1 MTTNAKVSL
10 KEGHNK
16 ENHETSNKLLLAKL
30 ETHLN
35 EDDDDDY
42 DDAIKTVMT
51 TSVKVVIR
59 S

>member
-1 MTTNAKVSL
+1 M

-16 ENHETSNKLLLAKL
+16 ENHETSNKRSLAKL

-35 EDDDDDY
+35 EDDDDD
-42 DDAIKTVMT
+42 DDTIKTVMT

>member
-1 MTTNAKVSL
+1 M

-16 ENHETSNKLLLAKL
+16 ENHETSNKRSLAKL

-35 EDDDDDY
+35 EDDDDD
-42 DDAIKTVMT
+42 DDDTIKTVMT